1 MKCILIIL
9 FLFIAPELH
18 AQSFNKDS
26 LRTYMENIGI
36 KYIDFSIAQA
46 IHESANF
53 RSDLFINNHN
63 LFGMRMPERRKTT
76 AIGVRRHYAV
86 YRSWKESV
94 DDFLLMQKGI
104 LKKHPTYSLYISY
117 IYRNYASDP
126 LYKQKLQK
134 YIK

>member
-1 MKCILIIL
+1 MRCLTIIFLLIAL
-9 FLFIAPELH
+9 DSYGQKF
-18 AQSFNKDS
+18 SKDS
-26 LRTYMENIGI
+26 LVNYMNDVGI
-36 KYIDFSIAQA
+36 KYVNFSMAQA

-76 AIGVRRHYAV
+76 AIGIRRHYAV
-86 YRSWKESV
+86 YRNWKESV

-104 LKKHPTYSLYISY
+104 LKKYPSYSSYIAY